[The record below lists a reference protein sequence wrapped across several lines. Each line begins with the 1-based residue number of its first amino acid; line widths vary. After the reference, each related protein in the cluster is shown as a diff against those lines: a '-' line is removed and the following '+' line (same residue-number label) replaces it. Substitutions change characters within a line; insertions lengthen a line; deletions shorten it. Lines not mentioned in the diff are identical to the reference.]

1 VADLVVHDFG
11 DVDRGIT
18 WAKLGG
24 HKATAMNNDAFELAF
39 GRPPRFCGDCFFVGV
54 PWVSPGSVPYGV
66 ASSTPATTTEYR
78 LAVSAVDPTD
88 INWSAGTLAQEIAHL
103 LGRYHAGS
111 SHGEAYPDPSFPYPD
126 GAQSDDRIYTLLP
139 NVVSRGKGY
148 GLDPGPSSAPAWKI
162 IPSYV
167 PAGGHRHDFMSYGA
181 WIDIWTSDY
190 TFKGLCGANRSGYF
204 DTRWFRVSQLPVA
217 ALPPTT
223 LCPAMT
229 PFVLP

>member
-1 VADLVVHDFG
+1 
-11 DVDRGIT
+11 
-18 WAKLGG
+18 
-24 HKATAMNNDAFELAF
+24 
-39 GRPPRFCGDCFFVGV
+39 V
-54 PWVSPGSVPYGV
+54 PTGL

-78 LAVSAVDPTD
+78 LAIADVDPTD
-88 INWSAGTLAQEIAHL
+88 INWSAGTLAQEIGHL

-111 SHGEAYPDPSFPYPD
+111 SYGEASPDPSFPYAH

-162 IPSYV
+162 LPSYV

-181 WIDIWTSDY
+181 WVDIWTSDY

-204 DTRWFRVSQLPVA
+204 DTRWKRVSQLPA
-217 ALPPTT
+217 ASLPPAT